1 MAEFI
6 QILLEAVKGAI
17 MITGLV
23 IIMMLLIEYLNIDNH
38 GKWLHS
44 IKNSPAKQVLTG
56 TILGAIPGCVGGF
69 AAVSLYSHSV
79 LGIGALIATMI
90 VSTGDEAFLLLA
102 ASPGMYLKLLVIL
115 STIAIAMG
123 LCVNLI
129 TRRHDSLHGRNK
141 SFNCKSLEIHS
152 TEDNKVAS
160 IFRLNSYKTLQN
172 PGSKRI
178 IVMAG
183 ILCFIVLMATG
194 IIGEAAED
202 NSAVSSIFNE
212 KWILACF
219 GGLAFITLL
228 MTATAN
234 EHFIKEH
241 IWNHILKKH
250 LAVVLLW
257 TLAALIICGIIIN
270 YMHTATLISKYSNYM
285 PLLILIAAAIG
296 LIPQSGPHIIFILLY
311 LQGSLPLCVLITNAI
326 TQQGHVSLPLLAESK
341 KNWILTKGLC
351 ALMGISAGLICY
363 LYNL

>member
-1 MAEFI
+1 
-6 QILLEAVKGAI
+6 

-23 IIMMLLIEYLNIDNH
+23 IIMMLLIEYLNIDNQ

-44 IKNSPAKQVLTG
+44 IKNSPVKQVLTG
-56 TILGAIPGCVGGF
+56 IILGAIPGCVGGF

-79 LGIGALIATMI
+79 LGLGALIAAMI

-102 ASPGMYLKLLVIL
+102 ASPGIYLKLLLIL
-115 STIAIAMG
+115 SILAIVFG

-129 TRRHDSLHGRNK
+129 TKRQGNLHGTK
-141 SFNCKSLEIHS
+141 KHSNCNSLEVHS

-160 IFRLNSYKTLQN
+160 IFLLSSYNALRKS
-172 PGSKRI
+172 GSKRI

-194 IIGEAAED
+194 MIGEAAED
-202 NSAVSSIFNE
+202 NTTVSSIFNE

-228 MTATAN
+228 MTATAT

-250 LAVVLLW
+250 LTAVFLW

-270 YMHTATLISKYSNYM
+270 YIHTEELISKYSNYM
-285 PLLILIAAAIG
+285 PLLILIAAVIG

-326 TQQGHVSLPLLAESK
+326 TQQGHVSLPLLADSK
-341 KNWILTKGLC
+341 KNWIITKGLC
-351 ALMGISAGLICY
+351 ALTGISAGLICY